1 MLAAML
7 AMGVVAVLLIPSLLA
22 HPQPQDQHTRAKT
35 QHNDGPALRRA
46 LVPVAGAELSWRDVL
61 GWPSDERAD
70 PCSPPLWRGISC
82 TAAGRVE
89 AIDFR
94 QLSSRAE
101 LQYTLCGPALL
112 QLISLRELH
121 LQNTLLRGTLP
132 SEFISLQSMEIVR
145 VSTTPLSGT
154 LPANMSMPK
163 LSYFDAHETL
173 LQGTIPDFSGCTRL
187 EFLDLSSCGFR
198 SPPSSLPL
206 SLDHLYLNS
215 NPLNTTTTAL
225 SRLFDPIDLHNL
237 EVSFLNAPVALV
249 YPPKAH
255 YRLGENG
262 SGTRVIRPQQCR
274 IDQDNCTFRLDLYD
288 EDNCR
293 VHVGG
298 LLSGLT
304 LRYKRSTMENRST
317 HSRGQEFSAPFVDMR
332 NGSFA
337 AIINSSWVQQQGP
350 QLFHFYHGAR
360 EFLPRMTEDNEAV
373 SDSVTLRT
381 IQFLPKICTDHTLP
395 NSSTGARCDR
405 CRPGF
410 VPDAYTKGSELACI
424 RQCNGIDQSTV
435 DGADCECVGDDY
447 DTNAT
452 GIVVCM
458 TAGWSHPYED
468 DDYKAAQQQRTTGG
482 KCAPCPKHCA
492 TCSGGVLSLRQGWRL
507 NASSSNDAAQLVRSG
522 TNGKL
527 QVAFRCPFDSAC
539 PHLELGVGQTSLPGG
554 CLTNHSGFLC
564 ATCKRGYSLQPSEGS
579 CLSCDDNSH
588 SKDRFFGLSAL
599 AFTVLIVLTII
610 LISCWLWHLKA
621 YQRML
626 LVCKGEV
633 ETLAKIV
640 LGQLQVLVLL
650 RNVLNLVFPPQQQQ
664 AMSVAALFTL
674 DLRRML
680 PAFDCLGWSWYAK
693 WSLLTLGLPAVG
705 FVCILARFLWH
716 LRTDRVHAFVQASKW
731 AFLLITVLY
740 PQVSQRL
747 FMALRCRQLGQDLAV
762 LEADY
767 TITCTGNAHYQ
778 HVHAL
783 ALVLVVL
790 WPFGIPGLIAW
801 ELRRQWRAS
810 EVLWNRRHSETSASP
825 QQERSSALESEP
837 RQVTVATTLHE
848 FHYKRIQATFDFCTR
863 DYRAEVFWF
872 EPVDMVRKL
881 GLTGLLQ
888 LVRRGSGEQV
898 MVGCVLSFMAFGL
911 TMKLQPYREPEA
923 NVLKALVDFQIF
935 VSFLCAFILRV
946 LAAVPTFESL
956 GAHFYGDLLVA
967 SFVVV
972 LIAAVVLFAHQ
983 VRRNRRHLQH
993 SLRRSLSGVN
1003 SPLGRALRSS
1013 LVGTDT
1019 GAELFSQARDPCDEP
1034 PGSQRRSA

>member
-1 MLAAML
+1 M
-7 AMGVVAVLLIPSLLA
+7 
-22 HPQPQDQHTRAKT
+22 
-35 QHNDGPALRRA
+35 
-46 LVPVAGAELSWRDVL
+46 PVEGAELSWQDTL
-61 GWPSDERAD
+61 GWPSDPRAD
-70 PCSPPLWRGISC
+70 PCTPPSWRGISC
-82 TAAGRVE
+82 SAAGRVE

-94 QLSSRAE
+94 QLASRAE
-101 LQYTLCGPALL
+101 LQYSLFGPALL
-112 QLISLRELH
+112 QLINLRELH

-132 SEFISLQSMEIVR
+132 SEFMRLQSMEIVR
-145 VSTTPLSGT
+145 ISTTPLSGT

-173 LQGTIPDFSGCTRL
+173 LQGAIPDFSGCTNL

-198 SPPSSLPL
+198 SPPNSLPS

-215 NPLNTTTTAL
+215 NPLNTTTTLL
-225 SRLFDPIDLHNL
+225 SRLLDPIDLHNL
-237 EVSFLNAPVALV
+237 EVSFLNAPVQLV

-262 SGTRVIRPQQCR
+262 SGTRVIPPPQCR

-298 LLSGLT
+298 LLSDLT
-304 LRYKRSTMENRST
+304 LRYMQSPTGNRSS
-317 HSRGQEFSAPFVDMR
+317 HSSGQEFSTPFVDMR

-337 AIINSSWVQQQGP
+337 ASINSSWVQHQGL
-350 QLFHFYHGAR
+350 QLFHFYRGTR

-373 SDSVTLRT
+373 SDSATLRT
-381 IQFLPKICTDHTLP
+381 IRFLPRNCAHHTLP
-395 NSSTGARCDR
+395 NSSTGARCDQ

-410 VPDAYTKGSELACI
+410 IPDIYAGGSELTCI

-435 DGADCECVGDDY
+435 DGADCECVGEDY

-458 TAGWSHPYED
+458 TAGWSHPYDD
-468 DDYKAAQQQRTTGG
+468 DDYKAAKQLRTLDG
-482 KCAPCPKHCA
+482 KCAACPKHCA
-492 TCSGGVLSLRQGWRL
+492 TCSGGILTLRKGWRL
-507 NASSSNDAAQLVRSG
+507 NTSSTNDTAHLLRSG
-522 TNGKL
+522 SQGRL
-527 QVAFRCPFDSAC
+527 QVAFQCPFGSAC
-539 PHLELGVGQTSLPGG
+539 PQLELGAGQNALPRG
-554 CLTNHSGFLC
+554 CLANHDGTLC

-579 CLSCDDNSH
+579 CLPCEDKSH
-588 SKDRFFGLSAL
+588 DKDRFFGLSAV
-599 AFTVLIVLTII
+599 AFTVLIVLIVI
-610 LISCWLWHLKA
+610 LSLCWLWHLKA

-626 LVCKGEV
+626 LICKAEI

-650 RNVLNLVFPPQQQQ
+650 RSVLNLVFPPQQQQ

-680 PAFDCLGWSWYAK
+680 PAFDCLGWSWYMK

-716 LRTDRVHAFVQASKW
+716 LRTDRAHASVRATKW
-731 AFLLITVLY
+731 AFLLIMVLY

-747 FMALRCRQLGQDLAV
+747 FMALRCRQLGNDFAV

-767 TITCTGNAHYQ
+767 TIMCSGDALYQ
-778 HVHAL
+778 HVRVL
-783 ALVLVVL
+783 ALVLIFV

-801 ELRRQWRAS
+801 ELRQQWRAS
-810 EVLWNRRHSETSASP
+810 QALWNERHSMTNAAP
-825 QQERSSALESEP
+825 QHEHANVLESGSG
-837 RQVTVATTLHE
+837 QTKATTLHE
-848 FHYKRIQATFDFCTR
+848 FHYERIQVTFDFCTR
-863 DYRAEVFWF
+863 DYRPEVFWF

-923 NVLKALVDFQIF
+923 NVLKGLVDFQIF

-956 GAHFYGDLLVA
+956 GTHFYGDLLVA

-972 LIAAVVLFAHQ
+972 LIAAVILCVHQ
-983 VRRNRRHLQH
+983 VRRNRRHLQR
-993 SLRRSLSGVN
+993 SLSRSLSGVD

-1013 LVGTDT
+1013 LVGTDA
-1019 GAELFSQARDPCDEP
+1019 GAELFSQVGDDSDEVC
-1034 PGSQRRSA
+1034 S